1 MYFGNRRIRSAGRAS
16 GSVEVTLPPQFHGLQ
31 EIKCRLMLRDGTHPE
46 IVLQPDLSTA
56 HALLLQLW
64 QKLRMGLAGVGEIG
78 DFDPSNFT
86 LALLPPRHW
95 QQRPPLAYSDAL
107 TVLRKTIDGK
117 CNEALARLTGYMAI
131 AAGQHLGLSE
141 ALALAFGD
149 ALAYL
154 LTGIPILA
162 GTEFERGLAMGL
174 FWEQQPPVPLAS
186 SLLDDSIWQQATPGL
201 SRVWEQFDTWQNAP
215 DSHTTARQN
224 WYRALTVE
232 MGST

>member
-1 MYFGNRRIRSAGRAS
+1 
-16 GSVEVTLPPQFHGLQ
+16 
-31 EIKCRLMLRDGTHPE
+31 MLRDGTHPE